1 MNDPCASR
9 HGRISRRRHW
19 LLRQKL
25 KHEQKL
31 NRKVL
36 LEARKLQRALMPW
49 DEMPQISSASAPW
62 RCECCFAPLK
72 INRYDDAP
80 HDKCKKCDRLLCS
93 DCCFASEEAPLW
105 YCSTCVVEERLLP
118 IWRPTTER
126 SSDRVLSVSLR
137 VLYSKA

>member
-1 MNDPCASR
+1 MNDPCGSR
-9 HGRISRRRHW
+9 HGKISRRRYW

-25 KHEQKL
+25 KREQKRK
-31 NRKVL
+31 RKVL
-36 LEARKLQRALMPW
+36 REARRLQRALMPW
-49 DEMPQISSASAPW
+49 DEMPQLSGSSAPW

-72 INRYDDAP
+72 INRYGDAP
-80 HDKCKKCDRLLCS
+80 HDKCQKCHRLLCS

-126 SSDRVLSVSLR
+126 ISGRVQSVSFQ